1 MVTRRLAHTPY
12 HSLEYSELLLGDALH
27 SWPTRRA
34 GARVNPLTLTRASA
48 TATGTQPRLGAAA
61 TVAATL
67 ARLRAYLSVCVT
79 RRWAV
84 QSPI

>member
-1 MVTRRLAHTPY
+1 MADEAR
-12 HSLEYSELLLGDALH
+12 
-27 SWPTRRA
+27 RRA
-34 GARVNPLTLTRASA
+34 GRRRDVRTSLGHSSSSGQARV

-67 ARLRAYLSVCVT
+67 ALLRAYLSVCVT
-79 RRWAV
+79 RRRAV

>member
-1 MVTRRLAHTPY
+1 MADEAR
-12 HSLEYSELLLGDALH
+12 
-27 SWPTRRA
+27 RRA
-34 GARVNPLTLTRASA
+34 GRRRDARTSLGHSSSGQARV
-48 TATGTQPRLGAAA
+48 TATGTQLRLGAAA

-79 RRWAV
+79 RRRAV